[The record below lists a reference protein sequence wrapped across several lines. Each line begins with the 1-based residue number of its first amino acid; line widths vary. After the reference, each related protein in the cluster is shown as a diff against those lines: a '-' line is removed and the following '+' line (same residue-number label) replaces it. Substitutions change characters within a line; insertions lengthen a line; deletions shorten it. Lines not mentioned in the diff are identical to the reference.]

1 MFIDVIG
8 SVSVSARQHRHNG
21 ATTRYELLNMAT
33 VAAAAAASRRW
44 KLIHMGKIEFI
55 VTLQFGFLLCCLAPS
70 SRTVSCGLH
79 NCNIEPSRTKTK

>member
-21 ATTRYELLNMAT
+21 ATTRYELKIKYGNGGSITALEAHSH
-33 VAAAAAASRRW
+33 AANR
-44 KLIHMGKIEFI
+44 IHR

-79 NCNIEPSRTKTK
+79 NCNIIDEPTRTTTK